1 MNSVNAI
8 NDFKRAHRKAA
19 FQEIFAKLTGQSA
32 NLLSYEEVFQK
43 IRIQGQA
50 EKGLRDIPLDAIIGS
65 VGRYRDFTRSFFPRN
80 ESDQERWARV
90 KTAVESMEGVP
101 PIDVYKVGEAYFVK
115 DGNHRV
121 SIARQIGAEYIQAY
135 VTEVKTRVSID
146 KDTDMDDLIIKAEYD
161 EFLERTQLNKLRPEA
176 NFSVTAPGSYEQLLD
191 HISVHRYFMGIDENR
206 EVSYRE
212 AVIHWYDEVFL
223 PIVKLIRRLGVLR
236 DFPQRTETDLY
247 LWFLQYR
254 YEIQTEL
261 GWRVSDKK
269 VAESFVSR
277 FGTSFRQV
285 FKRLNKWLLDM
296 ITPDSLDSGPASGSW
311 RKEHEIKSRSGDTLF
326 ENILVP
332 LHENE
337 ANWTALEQACQ
348 IAHREKGAIFG
359 LHVIPKKPGLK
370 EKQEKKNKKIKSR
383 FEKYCQNNQIEGGL
397 AVLKGKI
404 TTNIVYYSRWT
415 DLVVINLCFPP
426 SLKPLAKLRSGFRIL
441 VHRSGV
447 PVLALR
453 GEPSPMTH
461 ALLAFDGSQKAQ
473 EALFVAAYLA
483 QAWGTRLS
491 IISVEDG
498 DILAATA
505 QEQAREYLES
515 NQVEAEYLVKK
526 GNVSEA
532 ILKTSLEIGSD
543 LIIMGSYGYT
553 PIIEV
558 FLGSAVDKVLLDS
571 KVPILI
577 CR

>member
-19 FQEIFAKLTGQSA
+19 FQEIFARLTGQSA
-32 NLLSYEEVFQK
+32 DLLSYEEVLQK
-43 IRIQGQA
+43 IQIQGQA

-65 VGRYRDFTRSFFPRN
+65 VGRSRDFTRSFLPRN

-101 PIDVYKVGEAYFVK
+101 PIEVYKVGEAYFVK

-135 VTEVKTRVSID
+135 VTEVKTRVQID
-146 KDTDMDDLIIKAEYD
+146 KDTNLDDLIIKAEYD
-161 EFLERTQLNKLRPEA
+161 EFLEKTQLNKLRPEA
-176 NFSVTAPGSYEQLLD
+176 DFSVSVPGSYEQLLD

-212 AVIHWYDEVFL
+212 AVVHWYEEIFL

-247 LWFLQYR
+247 LWFLRYR

-261 GWRVSDKK
+261 GWKVSDKK

-285 FKRLNKWLLDM
+285 FKRFSKWLLDFL
-296 ITPDSLDSGPASGSW
+296 TPDSLDSGPASGSW
-311 RKEHEIKSRSGDTLF
+311 RKEHEIKSRTGESLF

-348 IAHREKGAIFG
+348 IAQRENAAIFG
-359 LHVIPKKPGLK
+359 LHVIPRQPGLK
-370 EKQEKKNKKIKSR
+370 EIQEKKTAKFKNK
-383 FEKYCQNNQIEGGL
+383 FEKFCQTGRVEGGL

-404 TTNIVYYSRWT
+404 TTSIVNYSRWT
-415 DLVVINLCFPP
+415 DLVIINLIFPP
-426 SLKPLAKLRSGFRIL
+426 SLKPLAKLRSGFRIV

-461 ALLAFDGSQKAQ
+461 ALLAFDGSPKSQ

-491 IISVEDG
+491 VVSVEDG
-498 DILAATA
+498 DIMALTA

-515 NQVEAEYLVKK
+515 NQIQAEYLLKK

-532 ILKTSLEIGSD
+532 ILKTSKEIQSD

-553 PIIEV
+553 PIFEV